1 MCLYAVVVGT
11 RPEIVKM
18 APVIKLLERSS
29 YILIHTGQHYSY
41 ELDKVFFEELGLPE
55 PDYRLDTGL
64 RASTHGEQT
73 GLMLVEVERI
83 LLAEKPRFVV
93 VQGDTNTTLASAL
106 AARKL
111 NTILVAHVE
120 AGLRSGNWEMPEEVN
135 RLIVDHIS
143 DILFA
148 PTRRAEENL
157 LKEGIPRGRIH
168 LTGNTIV
175 DAVRIGLEGAVRRSK
190 ILEELGLERE
200 RYFLLTLHRA
210 ENVDFKE
217 RLLSILKGV
226 NLVKEKYPGYEIVFP
241 IHPRTMKRIKAFG
254 LQDMLRSLLVVDPVG
269 YTDFLMLEA
278 SARLVMT
285 DSGGVQEEA
294 CILRTPCVTL
304 RTETE
309 RPETVE
315 VGANIVASRD
325 PESILRSVETMLS
338 RDRSWENPFGED
350 VGRKIVKILQDI
362 EQQTCRS

>member
-18 APVIKLLERSS
+18 APVIRLLEGGS

-41 ELDKVFFEELGLPE
+41 ELDRVFFEELGLPE
-55 PDYRLDTGL
+55 PDYRLDIGL

-83 LLAEKPRFVV
+83 LLAEKPGFVV
-93 VQGDTNTTLASAL
+93 VQGDTNTTLAGAL
-106 AARKL
+106 AAKKL
-111 NTILVAHVE
+111 NAILVAHVE
-120 AGLRSGNWEMPEEVN
+120 AGLRSNNWEMPEEVN
-135 RLIVDHIS
+135 RVVVDHIS

-157 LKEGIPRGRIH
+157 LKEGIPGDRIY
-168 LTGNTIV
+168 LVGNTVV
-175 DAVRIGLEGAVRRSK
+175 DAVRIGLEAAVRRSR

-200 RYFLLTLHRA
+200 GYFLLTLHRA

-241 IHPRTMKRIKAFG
+241 IHPRTMRRVKAFG

-278 SARLVMT
+278 NARLVMT

-315 VGANIVASRD
+315 VGANIVTGRD
-325 PESILRSVETMLS
+325 PQNILKSVETMLKK
-338 RDRSWENPFGED
+338 DRNWKNPFGEN
-350 VGRKIVKILQDI
+350 VSRKIIQILKNA